1 MKMREFLRAHEW
13 AKRAGFNTSKM
24 TAKDIKLL
32 MSLWKEYG
40 SKWSILLPFFVKI
53 FFIFQGYF

>member
-40 SKWSILLPFFVKI
+40 SK
-53 FFIFQGYF
+53 